1 MIRPTKRTQRGGG
14 EEWPAGTAGQ
24 GLLLLSVYKSD
35 SGMSGMSAIK

>member
-24 GLLLLSVYKSD
+24 GLLKSVYKSD